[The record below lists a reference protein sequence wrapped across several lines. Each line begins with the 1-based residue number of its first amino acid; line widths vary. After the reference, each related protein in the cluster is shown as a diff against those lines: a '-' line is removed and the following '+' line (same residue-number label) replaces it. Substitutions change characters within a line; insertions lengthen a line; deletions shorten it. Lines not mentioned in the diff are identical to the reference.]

1 MQICRYDNSHVGT
14 SIEIYSHIKR
24 TKDEEN
30 KMNRESCNFD
40 KTGEAR
46 YSGYVVTQKSET
58 N

>member
-40 KTGEAR
+40 KKRPVT
-46 YSGYVVTQKSET
+46 VDMVTQKSET